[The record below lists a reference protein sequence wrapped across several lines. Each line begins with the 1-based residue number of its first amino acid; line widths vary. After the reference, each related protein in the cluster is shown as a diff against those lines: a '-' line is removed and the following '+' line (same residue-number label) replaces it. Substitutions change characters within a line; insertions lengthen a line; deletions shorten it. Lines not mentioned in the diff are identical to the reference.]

1 MTRRDVLSAESAD
14 DFDRMAVEFD
24 RVVGTLP
31 VAFQACAVNG
41 SSPTCSTE
49 LCSGLPRVATRLAPG
64 SYGASAV
71 PTSPLLSPL
80 RTAVVR
86 HGVVGRHAPSRL
98 VDRLPAQ
105 VTRRAKTVRG
115 AKGRGSTP
123 DRFNR
128 LTDW

>member
-64 SYGASAV
+64 SYGVSAV
-71 PTSPLLSPL
+71 STSPLLIAASNS
-80 RTAVVR
+80 RGSSR
-86 HGVVGRHAPSRL
+86 CSGRHAPSRL

-105 VTRRAKTVRG
+105 V
-115 AKGRGSTP
+115 
-123 DRFNR
+123 
-128 LTDW
+128 